1 MLIFFWYG
9 SHIKKYIHP
18 YFVGILSTV
27 FKRITGK
34 ISYPMAKDLFRNRAK
49 SPSAKVFGPFLCK
62 VFNFVQKSPIRAI
75 LLHKKALP
83 PGWDRWRGFRR
94 KRKLFTTYE
103 VFQAFAALF
112 LVAWIKMASMA
123 TAKRTPTGYATAVL

>member
-18 YFVGILSTV
+18 YFVGILPTV

-34 ISYPMAKDLFRNRAK
+34 ISYPMAKSLFRNRAE

-75 LLHKKALP
+75 LLHKKAPP
-83 PGWDRWRGFRR
+83 PGWDRWRGFGETGKVSAAIRGE
-94 KRKLFTTYE
+94 KAL
-103 VFQAFAALF
+103 AALF
-112 LVAWIKMASMA
+112 FGAWIKMGSMP

>member
-75 LLHKKALP
+75 LLHKKAPP

-123 TAKRTPTGYATAVL
+123 TAKRTPTGYARAVL

>member
-1 MLIFFWYG
+1 
-9 SHIKKYIHP
+9 
-18 YFVGILSTV
+18 
-27 FKRITGK
+27 
-34 ISYPMAKDLFRNRAK
+34 MAKNLFRNRAE

-75 LLHKKALP
+75 LLHKKAP
-83 PGWDRWRGFRR
+83 SPGWDRWRGFRR
-94 KRKLFTTYE
+94 KRKLFTAYE
-103 VFQAFAALF
+103 IFQAFAALF

>member
-18 YFVGILSTV
+18 YFAGILSTV
-27 FKRITGK
+27 FKRINGK

-49 SPSAKVFGPFLCK
+49 SPSAKVFSPFLCK
-62 VFNFVQKSPIRAI
+62 MFNFVQKSPIRAI
-75 LLHKKALP
+75 LLHKKAPP

-94 KRKLFTTYE
+94 ERKLFTDYE